1 MVQYFMQSSFHIS
14 LYLCILV
21 CILEIALHIAMTS
34 INLQYP
40 ILVSVLDG
48 AITSLLCFPLFY
60 FGLQFFL
67 ELKQDKLKIQEL
79 ALQNQNSILEAQ
91 YIALQNQNIS
101 LQEKNLALQN
111 QNASLQK
118 QEQELKFKEI
128 EEKNQEVYKLINQ
141 CEKEK
146 NMLNSIFFFSSD
158 LKNVFASIN
167 GFLGKIIPLMNK
179 PGYDMDRSVIH
190 LQNFKAVLK
199 ELSQNNWHVNK
210 LVENIAEISQKVY
223 EISQQSTQSL
233 KSSQDAL
240 QNIQKSSS
248 TITQKI
254 LDLEEKSREIES
266 ILEIMKNIVDKTDI
280 LALNASLEGTKA
292 GEAGK
297 GFLVLAKEMRRL
309 SERASDSTMQ
319 VKDMLEEIQNAIH
332 DSVIATEEGGKCT
345 ISGILVIE
353 KTVKDFESIF
363 YTIKAIQDASSQISL
378 VTQQQNATT
387 EQTIKNI
394 NEFSGMVKENMVSI
408 KEILNSLSELNESV
422 QKAKNQVDNLCN
434 LTSRKE

>member
-1 MVQYFMQSSFHIS
+1 MEIKKPRMVQYFMQSSFHIS

-141 CEKEK
+141 CEKRPRP
-146 NMLNSIFFFSSD
+146 S
-158 LKNVFASIN
+158 
-167 GFLGKIIPLMNK
+167 
-179 PGYDMDRSVIH
+179 PGGARAGAAPGAPARRTPPPRRRSRRRCRRRPP
-190 LQNFKAVLK
+190 
-199 ELSQNNWHVNK
+199 SPPR
-210 LVENIAEISQKVY
+210 
-223 EISQQSTQSL
+223 STGV
-233 KSSQDAL
+233 APA
-240 QNIQKSSS
+240 
-248 TITQKI
+248 TPGP
-254 LDLEEKSREIES
+254 SR
-266 ILEIMKNIVDKTDI
+266 
-280 LALNASLEGTKA
+280 GWQA
-292 GEAGK
+292 GGSP
-297 GFLVLAKEMRRL
+297 R
-309 SERASDSTMQ
+309 
-319 VKDMLEEIQNAIH
+319 
-332 DSVIATEEGGKCT
+332 
-345 ISGILVIE
+345 
-353 KTVKDFESIF
+353 
-363 YTIKAIQDASSQISL
+363 
-378 VTQQQNATT
+378 
-387 EQTIKNI
+387 
-394 NEFSGMVKENMVSI
+394 
-408 KEILNSLSELNESV
+408 
-422 QKAKNQVDNLCN
+422 
-434 LTSRKE
+434 